1 MEITQETYGG
11 LVEGLVA
18 ECVVNLICPGTLYPR
33 KDFLIWHVLDLGDVV
48 VAGVVL
54 ENYTLD
60 QVLATS

>member
-1 MEITQETYGG
+1 MMQETYGG

-18 ECVVNLICPGTLYPR
+18 ECVVDLICPGALYPC
-33 KDFLIWHVLDLGDVV
+33 KDFLVWYVLYLGDVV

-54 ENYTLD
+54 EDYSLD

>member
-1 MEITQETYGG
+1 MAQETYGG

-18 ECVVNLICPGTLYPR
+18 ECVVNLVCPGTLYPCQ
-33 KDFLIWHVLDLGDVV
+33 DFLVWHVLDLGDVV

-54 ENYTLD
+54 EDYALD

>member
-1 MEITQETYGG
+1 MAQETYGG

-18 ECVVNLICPGTLYPR
+18 ECVVDLVCPGTLYPR
-33 KDFLIWHVLDLGDVV
+33 KDFLVWHVLYLGDVV

-54 ENYTLD
+54 EDYALD